1 MRMEPFT
8 ETCGTYQK
16 KTLKSDSPSLSS
28 YQPPTAPQMGVGSGQ
43 YLSPFYSGILASLIL
58 LKAYLSV
65 AGGLTY

>member
-28 YQPPTAPQMGVGSGQ
+28 YQPPTAPQMGVMVSGATFQ
-43 YLSPFYSGILASLIL
+43 PVLEYWLDSVLSNLVSF
-58 LKAYLSV
+58 
-65 AGGLTY
+65 